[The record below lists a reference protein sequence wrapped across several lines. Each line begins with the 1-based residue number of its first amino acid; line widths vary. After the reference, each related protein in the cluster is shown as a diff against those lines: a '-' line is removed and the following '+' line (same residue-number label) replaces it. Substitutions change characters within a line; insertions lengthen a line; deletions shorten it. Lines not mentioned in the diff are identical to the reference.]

1 MWSHVCLDFY
11 VSESDAPGHDE
22 LLGSSHPETLKTLG
36 ILAELLQD
44 TKESHRQNVK
54 IHMPHQQRGP

>member
-1 MWSHVCLDFY
+1 MCAMIHDFCVY
-11 VSESDAPGHDE
+11 ESVARGHDE

-44 TKESHRQNVK
+44 TEASQSQNVK
-54 IHMPHQQRGP
+54 FHLPHQQRGP

>member
-1 MWSHVCLDFY
+1 MKPCGHVCLDFHVY
-11 VSESDAPGHDE
+11 ESVAPGHDE

-44 TKESHRQNVK
+44 TKASQSQSMK
-54 IHMPHQQRGP
+54 MHMPHG